1 MKRKKGDSMEFN
13 SIKELYERVKPAL
26 MTKYKELKRMN
37 YFYIKEED
45 IWNYLKN
52 YKWKNSKNL
61 NLYEMID
68 DILNVDVYKLDG
80 FVKEEYRKIKRE
92 INLKE
97 E

>member
-1 MKRKKGDSMEFN
+1 MEFN

-26 MTKYKELKRMN
+26 TTKYKELKRMN

>member
-1 MKRKKGDSMEFN
+1 MEFG

-26 MTKYKELKRMN
+26 ITKSKELKRMN
-37 YFYIKEED
+37 YFYIKEEA
-45 IWNYLKN
+45 IWNYLKQ
-52 YKWKNSKNL
+52 YKWTNSKTL

-68 DILNVDVYKLDG
+68 DILNIDVYKIDN
-80 FVKEEYRKIKRE
+80 FVKEEYRKSKRE

>member
-1 MKRKKGDSMEFN
+1 MEFG

-26 MTKYKELKRMN
+26 ITKSRELKRMN

-45 IWNYLKN
+45 IWNYLKQ
-52 YKWKNSKNL
+52 YKWTNSKNL

-68 DILNVDVYKLDG
+68 DILNIDVYKIDN
-80 FVKEEYRKIKRE
+80 FVKEEYRKSKRE

>member
-1 MKRKKGDSMEFN
+1 MEFN

-26 MTKYKELKRMN
+26 ITKQKELKRTN

-45 IWNYLKN
+45 IWNYLKQ

-68 DILNVDVYKLDG
+68 DILNIDEYKLDN
-80 FVKEEYRKIKRE
+80 FVKEEYRKSKRE

>member
-1 MKRKKGDSMEFN
+1 MEFG

-26 MTKYKELKRMN
+26 ITKSKELKRMN

-45 IWNYLKN
+45 IWNYLKEN
-52 YKWKNSKNL
+52 KWTNSKNL

-68 DILNVDVYKLDG
+68 DILNIDVYKIDN
-80 FVKEEYRKIKRE
+80 FVKEEYRKSKRE